1 LRRVLAGRTGEFQP
15 RDALAKLFSEMEK
28 RKKYGIEEKAY
39 VPNGYTVYLSPYDYE
54 EISPLLSGMREQL
67 ANKLMDR
74 VKKKGYKLLS
84 SSLSVDIRGDSALMK
99 DQIVIESSFLK
110 EKTQPVSSP
119 AAGFMEKAKREPRDE
134 TGSSLRFNGRGGTRT
149 NPDTR
154 DAEKT
159 RRPAPEMGNTPM
171 QTLAVQPATSLSGS
185 TKIIEDRK
193 TKLIDAGRVRLE
205 IIKREGP
212 AEVIA
217 LKEGEYTFGRGQD
230 AQYMLE
236 DGEETVSRVHFKL
249 LVRDSRIRI
258 RDLDSL
264 NGTRVNDV
272 AIEEAELHKGDL
284 IAAGKVQL
292 KVA

>member
-1 LRRVLAGRTGEFQP
+1 
-15 RDALAKLFSEMEK
+15 
-28 RKKYGIEEKAY
+28 
-39 VPNGYTVYLSPYDYE
+39 
-54 EISPLLSGMREQL
+54 
-67 ANKLMDR
+67 
-74 VKKKGYKLLS
+74 
-84 SSLSVDIRGDSALMK
+84 
-99 DQIVIESSFLK
+99 
-110 EKTQPVSSP
+110 
-119 AAGFMEKAKREPRDE
+119 
-134 TGSSLRFNGRGGTRT
+134 
-149 NPDTR
+149 
-154 DAEKT
+154 
-159 RRPAPEMGNTPM
+159 MGNTPM